1 MLYYNTRMFEEA
13 GLEGPPQTPAQLL
26 EYAQTLT
33 NDEHAGFCVRAD
45 SSQALY
51 DAFQLWQWFYPFDN
65 PVTGNY
71 FDQEWNV
78 ILAEEPYAS
87 EFGIVLA

>member
-1 MLYYNTRMFEEA
+1 M
-13 GLEGPPQTPAQLL
+13 
-26 EYAQTLT
+26 
-33 NDEHAGFCVRAD
+33 RAD
-45 SSQALY
+45 ISQALY
-51 DAFQLWQWFYPFDN
+51 DAFQLWQWFYPYDN

-87 EFGIVLA
+87 EFGAVLAGAAHDVRAGGHRDLRVHRLPPGLPAGSGGHVA